1 MLLDKNPE
9 LQVASRPRTLVISI
23 VVHAMLLLLIALNPG
38 WFDST
43 PKRTIRI
50 AGEDFDLSQLEIQP
64 LYLPPIRPAP
74 VPKAEAVPPPTP
86 QAVQPPQATPP
97 PPPPPPP
104 QPPPNQVIRP
114 DDLLAEGARPDGT
127 PRASRGNT
135 PDPARNGSQAQQA
148 QKAQEAQEAQEER
161 KAQQAQTRG
170 QAGNDRILPPNT
182 NPNA

>member
-9 LQVASRPRTLVISI
+9 LQVASRPRTLVTSI
-23 VVHAMLLLLIALNPG
+23 AVHALLLLIIALNPD

-74 VPKAEAVPPPTP
+74 AAPPPEPVPAPTP
-86 QAVQPPQATPP
+86 QVVQPPTAQAAPP

-104 QPPPNQVIRP
+104 QPPPNQIIRP
-114 DDLLAEGARPDGT
+114 DDLLVEGA
-127 PRASRGNT
+127 
-135 PDPARNGSQAQQA
+135 
-148 QKAQEAQEAQEER
+148 
-161 KAQQAQTRG
+161 
-170 QAGNDRILPPNT
+170 
-182 NPNA
+182 